1 MQSPFTFKALVLA
14 VKGVTGVDQRDH
26 NGKIEKKSSLLG
38 EIVQSLVV
46 AVVLALI
53 IHTFIMQNF
62 RIPSA
67 SMEPTLQVQDYI
79 FASKLHYRFQEPQ
92 RGDIVVFK
100 YPKDTKRYFVKRL
113 IAVGG
118 ETVAIRDSRLL
129 INGQPVAEDYLPPG
143 LRIPDFGP
151 EEVPA
156 GNYFMMG
163 DNRNNSSDSR
173 EWGFVPR
180 ELIVGKEIFIYWPP
194 ARIGVAH

>member
-1 MQSPFTFKALVLA
+1 M
-14 VKGVTGVDQRDH
+14 
-26 NGKIEKKSSLLG
+26 
-38 EIVQSLVV
+38 EIIQSLVV

-53 IHTFIMQNF
+53 IHTFVMQNF

-67 SMEPTLQVQDYI
+67 SMEPTLQIQDYI
-79 FASKLHYRFQEPQ
+79 FASKLNYRFQEPK

-100 YPKDTKRYFVKRL
+100 YPVDTKRYFVKRL

-118 ETVAIRDSRLL
+118 ETVAFRNSQLL
-129 INGQPVAEDYLPPG
+129 INGQPVSEDCLPPG
-143 LRIPDFGP
+143 LRIPDYGP
-151 EEVPA
+151 VEVLPPGLRIPDYGPVEVPA

-180 ELIVGKEIFIYWPP
+180 NLIVGKEVFIYWPP

>member
-1 MQSPFTFKALVLA
+1 MDQKDHI
-14 VKGVTGVDQRDH
+14 GETGKR
-26 NGKIEKKSSLLG
+26 NSLLV

-53 IHTFIMQNF
+53 IHTFVMQNF

-67 SMEPTLQVQDYI
+67 SMEPTLQIQDYI
-79 FASKLHYRFQEPQ
+79 FASKLNYRFQEPK

-100 YPKDTKRYFVKRL
+100 YPLDTKRYFVKRL

-118 ETVAIRDSRLL
+118 ETVAFRNSQLL
-129 INGQPVAEDYLPPG
+129 INGQPVSENYLPRG
-143 LRIPDFGP
+143 LRIPDYGP
-151 EEVPA
+151 VEVPA

-180 ELIVGKEIFIYWPP
+180 NLIVGKEIFIYWPP
-194 ARIGVAH
+194 ARMGVAH

>member
-1 MQSPFTFKALVLA
+1 
-14 VKGVTGVDQRDH
+14 VDQKDQKGET
-26 NGKIEKKSSLLG
+26 GKRNSLLV

-53 IHTFIMQNF
+53 IHTFVMQNF

-67 SMEPTLQVQDYI
+67 SMEPTLQIQDYI
-79 FASKLHYRFQEPQ
+79 FASKLNYRFQEPK

-100 YPKDTKRYFVKRL
+100 YPLDTKRYFVKRL

-118 ETVAIRDSRLL
+118 ETVAFRNSQLL
-129 INGQPVAEDYLPPG
+129 INGQPVSENYLPRG
-143 LRIPDFGP
+143 LRIPDYGP
-151 EEVPA
+151 VEVTA

-180 ELIVGKEIFIYWPP
+180 NLIVGKEIFIYWPP
-194 ARIGVAH
+194 ARMGVAH

>member
-1 MQSPFTFKALVLA
+1 MDQKDP
-14 VKGVTGVDQRDH
+14 KGEEEA
-26 NGKIEKKSSLLG
+26 GKNNSLLV

-53 IHTFIMQNF
+53 IHTFVMQNF

-67 SMEPTLQVQDYI
+67 SMEPTLQIQDYI
-79 FASKLHYRFQEPQ
+79 FASKLNYRFQEPK

-100 YPKDTKRYFVKRL
+100 YPVDTNRYFVKRL

-118 ETVAIRDSRLL
+118 ETVAFRNSQLL
-129 INGQPVAEDYLPPG
+129 INGQPVSEDYLPPG
-143 LRIPDFGP
+143 LRIPDYGP
-151 EEVPA
+151 VEVPA

-180 ELIVGKEIFIYWPP
+180 NLIVGKEVFIYWPP